1 MENKGNRF
9 DAGALGRPDLG
20 RQESSSAASVVEKAK
35 DMGSQAVEKAK
46 DMGNEALEKAKG
58 YATNVSEQASQVA
71 SRIGNKV
78 EQTYEAGRDYV
89 TERGLGGMG
98 EDLTDLIRKNPLP
111 AVLIGLGIGFL
122 LARALR
128 ED

>member
-9 DAGALGRPDLG
+9 DTAALGRPETA
-20 RQESSSAASVVEKAK
+20 RHEAATALEKAK

-46 DMGNEALEKAKG
+46 EMGSDALEKAKG
-58 YATNVSEQASQVA
+58 YASNVSEQAGQVA
-71 SRIGNKV
+71 SRIGNSV
-78 EQTYEAGRDYV
+78 EQTYESSRDYV
-89 TERGLGGMG
+89 THRGLSGMG
-98 EDLTDLIRKNPLP
+98 EDVTDLIRKNPLP
-111 AVLIGLGIGFL
+111 AVFIGLGIGFL

>member
-1 MENKGNRF
+1 MENKGSRF
-9 DAGALGRPDLG
+9 DTGALARPEIG
-20 RQESSSAASVVEKAK
+20 RQESAGTTLEKAK
-35 DMGSQAVEKAK
+35 DMGSNALEKAK
-46 DMGNEALEKAKG
+46 DMGSDVIEKAKG
-58 YATNVSEQASQVA
+58 YATNVSEQASQAA

-89 TERGLGGMG
+89 TERGLSGMG
-98 EDLTDLIRKNPLP
+98 EDVTDLIRKNPLP
-111 AVLIGLGIGFL
+111 AMLIGLGIGFL